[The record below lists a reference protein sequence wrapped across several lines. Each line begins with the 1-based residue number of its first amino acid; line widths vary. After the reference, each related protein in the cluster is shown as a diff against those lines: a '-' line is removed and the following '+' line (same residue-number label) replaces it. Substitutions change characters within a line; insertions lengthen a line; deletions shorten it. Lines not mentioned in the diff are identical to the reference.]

1 MNFTRP
7 PKNLS
12 VNGFPITFREIALN
26 SGRRLWVPRGISR
39 NEEAGCW
46 RIYVVSEDDIFTRYV
61 HDQDYEGEP
70 EASLKAS
77 FELMK
82 AFLQGSTSRFIVD
95 QRARSPGGERD
106 PMTDCGVTGV
116 MISRSS
122 YQGYKKV
129 VVTSHYA
136 YQQPDGDLQRTQYY
150 AGSISERS
158 EQSNLVSLQTVLLQH
173 LRKAIDVR
181 RHYNRL
187 RSQGIHPQ
195 KPLSHD
201 DVPAD
206 IRAMPATIPEHI
218 DVAEILDSYMAT
230 PWKPRVRTT
239 GGDPELLA
247 ARLQQHDLTHPH
259 KLVYLNGFSL
269 RLRKRHCE
277 GQTLYLPKEIYRA
290 RGEWRIRLFHAD
302 GIFTDSVTDDEC
314 QGSIEESLRQ
324 AWLYLISEIRQS
336 SAYSEAQNFRPARN
350 PLLETGI
357 RAVNLLIFF
366 ASGGG
371 KRQPRWRVSLGM
383 VQDEGGERMRRTL
396 IRTWTLSTVT
406 DEKLSEALR
415 HGAAMSAF
423 RYHLLNAGIPP
434 EEAVVRK
441 DTAIPEEFWPSTPPC
456 PVSADDLKYFVEQ
469 QEYSAA

>member
-1 MNFTRP
+1 MNFSRP

-12 VNGFPITFREIALN
+12 VNGFPISFREIALN
-26 SGRRLWVPRGISR
+26 SGDQFWVPRGISR
-39 NEEAGCW
+39 NEDGGCW
-46 RIYVVSEDDIFTRYV
+46 RIYIVSEDEIFTRYV
-61 HDQDYEGEP
+61 YDSDYKGDP

-77 FELMK
+77 FDLMK
-82 AFLQGSTSRFIVD
+82 VFLQGSTSRFIVD

-116 MISRSS
+116 MISRGS
-122 YQGYKKV
+122 YQGYKRV
-129 VVTSHYA
+129 VVTTYYA
-136 YQQPDGDLQRTQYY
+136 YETPDGDLRRTQYN

-158 EQSNLVSLQTVLLQH
+158 EQSSLASLQQALIGH

-187 RSQGIHPQ
+187 RSQGLYPK
-195 KPLSHD
+195 KPLNHD
-201 DVPAD
+201 DVPED
-206 IRAMPATIPEHI
+206 IRVMPVTIPKHI

-230 PWKPRVRTT
+230 PWQPRVRTT

-247 ARLQQHDLTHPH
+247 AHLQQHDLTHPH
-259 KLVYLNGFSL
+259 KLVYLNGFPL
-269 RLRKRHCE
+269 RFRKRLCE
-277 GQTLYLPKEIYRA
+277 GHTLYLPKEIYRA

-302 GIFTDSVTDDEC
+302 GTFTDSVTDEEC
-314 QGSIEESLRQ
+314 QGSFDESLSQ
-324 AWLYLISEIRQS
+324 AWLYLISEIRQA
-336 SAYSEAQNFRPARN
+336 SAYSEAQNARPARN

-371 KRQPRWRVSLGM
+371 KRQPMWRISLGI

-406 DEKLSEALR
+406 DEKLFEALR

-441 DTAIPEEFWPSTPPC
+441 DTPIPEEFWPDAPPC
-456 PVSADDLKYFVEQ
+456 RVTADDLKYFVEQ
-469 QEYSAA
+469 QEFSAA

>member
-7 PKNLS
+7 PKSFS
-12 VNGFPITFREIALN
+12 VNGFPISFREIALN
-26 SGRRLWVPRGISR
+26 SGRRFWVPRGISR
-39 NEEAGCW
+39 NEEAVCW
-46 RIYVVSEDDIFTRYV
+46 RLYVVSEDEIFTRYV
-61 HDQDYEGEP
+61 HDQDHEGEP
-70 EASLKAS
+70 EASLKSA
-77 FELMK
+77 FDLMK
-82 AFLQGSTSRFIVD
+82 GFLQGSTSRFIVD

-116 MISRSS
+116 MISRGS
-122 YQGYKKV
+122 YQGYKRL

-136 YQQPDGDLQRTQYY
+136 YQEPNGNLHRAQYY

-158 EQSNLVSLQTVLLQH
+158 EQSGLVSLQQALLQH
-173 LRKAIDVR
+173 LRRAIDVR

-187 RSQGIHPQ
+187 RSQGVYPGG
-195 KPLSHD
+195 PLSHE
-201 DVPAD
+201 DVPSD
-206 IRAMPATIPEHI
+206 IRAMPVSIPKHI

-239 GGDPELLA
+239 GGDPSLLA

-259 KLVYLNGFSL
+259 KLVYLNGFPL
-269 RLRKRHCE
+269 RFRKRHCE

-290 RGEWRIRLFHAD
+290 RGEWRLRVFHAG

-314 QGSIEESLRQ
+314 QGSIDESLRQ

-336 SAYSEAQNFRPARN
+336 TSYSESQHFRPARN

-371 KRQPRWRVSLGM
+371 KRQPMWRVSLGI
-383 VQDEGGERMRRTL
+383 VQDEGGERMRRTI
-396 IRTWTLSTVT
+396 IRTWTLSMVT
-406 DEKLSEALR
+406 DDKLSEALR
-415 HGAAMSAF
+415 QGAAMSAF

-434 EEAVVRK
+434 EEAVMRK
-441 DTAIPEEFWPSTPPC
+441 DTPIPEEFWPDTPPC
-456 PVSADDLKYFVEQ
+456 RITADDLHYFVAQ
-469 QEYSAA
+469 QSELRA